1 MLIISQIFLN
11 LNWFLFKKLFWS
23 ISLSKKIIPN
33 AKILQKL
40 GIPQWSWPYSG
51 IKKKGYPSQA
61 PLDLTQSILSYSW
74 PFSLLMSPTIIK
86 INNKK
91 KVNLYKN
98 NFSRLKYT
106 YILIYI
112 YLNSSKI

>member
-1 MLIISQIFLN
+1 MKFKLKWFQNELIKDKSYLFSDNFKLN
-11 LNWFLFKKLFWS
+11 ASHKEKNVGRNKFNSSNKFNWFLFKKLFWS

-74 PFSLLMSPTIIK
+74 PFHC
-86 INNKK
+86 
-91 KVNLYKN
+91 
-98 NFSRLKYT
+98 
-106 YILIYI
+106 
-112 YLNSSKI
+112 